1 MTESQPGREER
12 ARGGTSWFAV
22 ALAWLAVGVPMLW
35 GVWMTLKK
43 AALLFR

>member
-1 MTESQPGREER
+1 MTEPQPRTEER
-12 ARGGTSWFAV
+12 ATGSTSWFAV
-22 ALAWLAVGVPMLW
+22 AVAWLAVGIPMAW